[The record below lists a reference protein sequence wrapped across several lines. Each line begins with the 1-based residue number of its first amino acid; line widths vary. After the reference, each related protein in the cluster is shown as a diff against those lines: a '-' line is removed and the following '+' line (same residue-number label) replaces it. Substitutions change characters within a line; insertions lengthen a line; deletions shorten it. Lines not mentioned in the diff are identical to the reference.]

1 MRQEAHVESRFW
13 EAKPGRTLVGR
24 LATDTDLVQEL
35 ERVCGEHDI
44 RAAWVSVVG
53 AVRRAAYAYYDQ
65 QQRRYLELAT
75 ETHHELS
82 GFVGNISIRDGKP
95 FLHAHATFADER
107 GDCVGGH
114 LLPGCTVWV
123 AEVTLREMNG
133 VELERTPDEVTG
145 LALW

>member
-1 MRQEAHVESRFW
+1 MELRLW

-24 LATDTDLVQEL
+24 LATDTDLVEEL
-35 ERVCGEHDI
+35 ERVCVEQDI

-65 QQRRYLELAT
+65 RERRYVDLGSEA
-75 ETHHELS
+75 HHEIT
-82 GFVGNISIRDGKP
+82 GFVGNVSMRDGKP
-95 FLHAHATFADER
+95 FLHAHASFSDET
-107 GDCVGGH
+107 GATVGGH
-114 LLPGCTVWV
+114 LIRGCTVWV
-123 AEVTLREMNG
+123 AEVTLREMTG

>member
-1 MRQEAHVESRFW
+1 MATRIL

-24 LATDTDLVQEL
+24 LATDTDLVEEIEQ
-35 ERVCGEHDI
+35 VCAEHDI

-53 AVRRAAYAYYDQ
+53 AVRRVAYAYYDQ
-65 QQRRYLELAT
+65 RQRRYLELAS

-82 GFVGNISIRDGKP
+82 GFVGNVSIREGKP
-95 FLHAHATFADER
+95 FLHAHATFSDER
-107 GDCVGGH
+107 GDTVGGH
-114 LLPGCTVWV
+114 LLPGSPVWV
-123 AEVTLREMNG
+123 AEVTLREMTG

>member
-1 MRQEAHVESRFW
+1 MESRLW

-24 LATDTDLVQEL
+24 LATDSDLVEEL
-35 ERVCGEHDI
+35 ERMCAEQDI

-65 QQRRYLELAT
+65 QQRRYNDLAS
-75 ETHHELS
+75 EKHHEIS
-82 GFVGNISIRDGKP
+82 GFVGNVSMRDGRP
-95 FLHAHATFADER
+95 FLHAHASFSDET
-107 GDCVGGH
+107 GSTVGGH
-114 LLPGCTVWV
+114 LIRGCTVWV
-123 AEVTLREMNG
+123 AEVTLREMTG